1 MLTKQYGAQL
11 SMKTA
16 MAITVMRTNLV
27 MYSFWRTWKWR
38 HSAMKS
44 SRLRRSLKV
53 KNSYMLLRLR
63 STDRQGYFAESR
75 MTLSLVKLDC
85 VADVIYPR
93 LVTSAQE
100 RWNPRTGN
108 AFRISFQPDWQID
121 SGFCNNHGA
130 YSNPGTHLGAYNMD
144 YGFRR
149 CFADGLSQ
157 SLVSSVAQTKWNW
170 MNQVPFGV
178 IKLKRQTWNFLNSL
192 SFLTL
197 NN

>member
-16 MAITVMRTNLV
+16 MAITVMRTSLV

-121 SGFCNNHGA
+121 NGFCNNPIMARTQILVLIWGLI
-130 YSNPGTHLGAYNMD
+130 TWIMD
-144 YGFRR
+144 FS
-149 CFADGLSQ
+149 AVSQ
-157 SLVSSVAQTKWNW
+157 TDLARV
-170 MNQVPFGV
+170 
-178 IKLKRQTWNFLNSL
+178 
-192 SFLTL
+192 
-197 NN
+197 